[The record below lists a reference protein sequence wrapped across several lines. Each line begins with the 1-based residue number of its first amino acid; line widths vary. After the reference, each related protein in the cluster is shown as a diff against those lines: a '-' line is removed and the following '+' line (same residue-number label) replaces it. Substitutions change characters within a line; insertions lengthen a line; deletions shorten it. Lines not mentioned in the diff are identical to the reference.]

1 MSKVLSFFLTEKCT
15 QEEDPQWH
23 VDNRRCDVDK
33 PIWEER
39 RNPQKDDV
47 IDEVF
52 SVLIDLRRNEKGG
65 GLLFNSILKGKKSLQ
80 LCSSRFCFLACTNV

>member
-1 MSKVLSFFLTEKCT
+1 MHFSFFLTEKCT
-15 QEEDPQWH
+15 QEEDSQWH
-23 VDNRRCDVDK
+23 VDHRRCDVDE

-52 SVLIDLRRNEKGG
+52 SVLIDLRGNEKRVYC
-65 GLLFNSILKGKKSLQ
+65 L
-80 LCSSRFCFLACTNV
+80 TVY